1 MSDFEF
7 RMRIQGAVQE
17 FVENFMKQ
25 NNLSAAVMED
35 AMNKSMV
42 WLKDL
47 ILKETILSMTQA
59 KPQEEP
65 ESEKEESNGGE

>member
-42 WLKDL
+42 WLKDQV
-47 ILKETILSMTQA
+47 LKETVLSMTQA
-59 KPQEEP
+59 KPQEP
-65 ESEKEESNGGE
+65 ESEKEEDNGGE

>member
-17 FVENFMKQ
+17 FVENFMSQ

-42 WLKDL
+42 WLKDQV
-47 ILKETILSMTQA
+47 LKETVLSMTQA
-59 KPQEEP
+59 KPQEP
-65 ESEKEESNGGE
+65 ESEKEENNGGE

>member
-42 WLKDL
+42 WLKDQV
-47 ILKETILSMTQA
+47 LKETVLSMTQT
-59 KPQEEP
+59 KPQEP
-65 ESEKEESNGGE
+65 ESEKEESNDGE

>member
-42 WLKDL
+42 WLKDQV
-47 ILKETILSMTQA
+47 LKETVLSMTQA
-59 KPQEEP
+59 KLQEP
-65 ESEKEESNGGE
+65 ESEKEEDNGGE

>member
-42 WLKDL
+42 WLKDQV
-47 ILKETILSMTQA
+47 LKETVLSITQT
-59 KPQEEP
+59 KSQEP
-65 ESEKEESNGGE
+65 ESEKEEDNGGE

>member
-42 WLKDL
+42 WLKDQV
-47 ILKETILSMTQA
+47 LKETVLSMTQA
-59 KPQEEP
+59 KPQEP

>member
-42 WLKDL
+42 WLKDQV
-47 ILKETILSMTQA
+47 LKETVLSMTQT
-59 KPQEEP
+59 KPQEL
-65 ESEKEESNGGE
+65 ESEKEEDNDGE

>member
-17 FVENFMKQ
+17 FVESFMKQ

-42 WLKDL
+42 WLKDQV
-47 ILKETILSMTQA
+47 LKETVLSMTQA
-59 KPQEEP
+59 KPQKP
-65 ESEKEESNGGE
+65 ESEKEEDNDGE

>member
-7 RMRIQGAVQE
+7 RMRIQSAVQE

-42 WLKDL
+42 WLKDQV
-47 ILKETILSMTQA
+47 LKETVLSMTQA
-59 KPQEEP
+59 KPQEP
-65 ESEKEESNGGE
+65 ESEKEEDNGGE

>member
-17 FVENFMKQ
+17 FVESFMKQ

-42 WLKDL
+42 WLKDQV
-47 ILKETILSMTQA
+47 LKETVLSMTQA
-59 KPQEEP
+59 KPQEP
-65 ESEKEESNGGE
+65 ESEKEEDNDGE

>member
-42 WLKDL
+42 WLKDMV
-47 ILKETILSMTQA
+47 LKETILSMSQ
-59 KPQEEP
+59 PEPVP
-65 ESEKEESNGGE
+65 ESEKEEDNGDE

>member
-42 WLKDL
+42 CADALC
-47 ILKETILSMTQA
+47 
-59 KPQEEP
+59 
-65 ESEKEESNGGE
+65 

>member
-17 FVENFMKQ
+17 FVESFMKQ

-42 WLKDL
+42 WLKDQV
-47 ILKETILSMTQA
+47 LKETVLSMTQA
-59 KPQEEP
+59 KPQEP
-65 ESEKEESNGGE
+65 ESEKEEDNGGE

>member
-42 WLKDL
+42 WLKDQV
-47 ILKETILSMTQA
+47 LKETVLSMTQT
-59 KPQEEP
+59 KPQEP
-65 ESEKEESNGGE
+65 ESEKEEDNDGE

>member
-42 WLKDL
+42 WLKDQV
-47 ILKETILSMTQA
+47 LKETILSISQTSA
-59 KPQEEP
+59 PQEE
-65 ESEKEESNGGE
+65 ELEKEEEDGNE

>member
-42 WLKDL
+42 WLKDQV
-47 ILKETILSMTQA
+47 LKETVLSMTQA
-59 KPQEEP
+59 NPQEP
-65 ESEKEESNGGE
+65 ESEKEEDNGGE

>member
-42 WLKDL
+42 WLKDQV
-47 ILKETILSMTQA
+47 LKETVLSMTQA
-59 KPQEEP
+59 KPQEP
-65 ESEKEESNGGE
+65 ESEKEESNDGE

>member
-35 AMNKSMV
+35 AINKSMV
-42 WLKDL
+42 WLKDQV
-47 ILKETILSMTQA
+47 LKETVLSMIQA
-59 KPQEEP
+59 KPQEL
-65 ESEKEESNGGE
+65 ESEKEEDNGEE

>member
-42 WLKDL
+42 WLKDQV
-47 ILKETILSMTQA
+47 LKETVLSMTQD
-59 KPQEEP
+59 KPQEP
-65 ESEKEESNGGE
+65 ESEKEEDNDGK

>member
-42 WLKDL
+42 WLKDQV
-47 ILKETILSMTQA
+47 LKETVVSMTQA
-59 KPQEEP
+59 KPQES
-65 ESEKEESNGGE
+65 ESEKEEDNGGE

>member
-42 WLKDL
+42 WLKDQV
-47 ILKETILSMTQA
+47 LKETVLSMTQA
-59 KPQEEP
+59 NPQEP
-65 ESEKEESNGGE
+65 ESEKEEGNGGE

>member
-42 WLKDL
+42 WLKDQV
-47 ILKETILSMTQA
+47 LKETVLSMTQA
-59 KPQEEP
+59 KPQEL
-65 ESEKEESNGGE
+65 ESEKEEDNGGE

>member
-42 WLKDL
+42 WLKDQV
-47 ILKETILSMTQA
+47 LKETVLSMTQA
-59 KPQEEP
+59 KPQES

>member
-42 WLKDL
+42 WLKDQV
-47 ILKETILSMTQA
+47 LKETVLSMTQT
-59 KPQEEP
+59 KPQEP
-65 ESEKEESNGGE
+65 ESEKEEDNGGE

>member
-42 WLKDL
+42 WLKDQV
-47 ILKETILSMTQA
+47 LKETVLSMTQA
-59 KPQEEP
+59 KPQEP
-65 ESEKEESNGGE
+65 ESEKEENNGGE

>member
-42 WLKDL
+42 WLKDQV
-47 ILKETILSMTQA
+47 LKETVLSMTQT
-59 KPQEEP
+59 KPQEP
-65 ESEKEESNGGE
+65 ESEKEEDNGRE

>member
-42 WLKDL
+42 WLKDQV
-47 ILKETILSMTQA
+47 LKETILSMTQT
-59 KPQEEP
+59 KPQEP
-65 ESEKEESNGGE
+65 ESEKEESNDGE

>member
-42 WLKDL
+42 WLKDQV
-47 ILKETILSMTQA
+47 LKETVLSMTQA
-59 KPQEEP
+59 KPQEP
-65 ESEKEESNGGE
+65 ESEKEEDNDGE